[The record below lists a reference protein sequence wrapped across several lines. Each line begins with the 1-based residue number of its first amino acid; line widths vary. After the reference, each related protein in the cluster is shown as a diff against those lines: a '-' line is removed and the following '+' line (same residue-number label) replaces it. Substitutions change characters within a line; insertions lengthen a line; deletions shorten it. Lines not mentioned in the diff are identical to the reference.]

1 MMHFID
7 RRLNPKGKSLTNRQ
21 RFIRRARTQI
31 RKAVKEAINDGKV
44 ADVGHKGRISIPTK
58 GLNEPRFR
66 YDYSK
71 GKHDRILPGN
81 KEFSTGDQI
90 KRPPKGG
97 EGQGGKKAS
106 EEGEGEDSFQ
116 FSLSREEFL
125 EVFFEDLELP
135 DLIKTSLKEEVD
147 FEKQRAGYVRS
158 GSPSNMD
165 LKRTMRHSLARR
177 ISMKR
182 PGNDELD
189 ELRAEILALEAKG
202 RKTQKL
208 KDMQEKL
215 ELLENR
221 RRFVPYIDPLDV
233 RYKSF
238 IKIPKPNTHAVMFC
252 LMDVSGS
259 MSEGMK
265 DLAKRFFML
274 LHLFLSTQYERVEL
288 VFIRHTHLAKE
299 VDEETFFYSRETGGT
314 IVSSALEEMKT
325 VLEDRYPQ
333 GEWNIYAAQASD
345 GDNFAS
351 DREKCLGLM
360 NEAILPFC
368 QYFAYIEV
376 MDEQELEIFKDEQ
389 NMTDLWRI
397 YAQLT
402 ESFENFA
409 MRRVVKPNDIFPVFK
424 DLFSKEQAKKA

>member
-7 RRLNPKGKSLTNRQ
+7 RRLNPKGKSLPNRQ
-21 RFIRRARTQI
+21 RFMRRAQSQI
-31 RKAVKEAINDGKV
+31 RKAVKEAVSGGKIT
-44 ADVGHKGRISIPTK
+44 DIGHKGRITIPSK
-58 GLNEPRFR
+58 GLSEPRFK
-66 YDYSK
+66 YDFTK
-71 GKHDRILPGN
+71 GKHDRVLPGN
-81 KEFSTGDQI
+81 KEFSAGDQI
-90 KRPPKGG
+90 KRPPSSA
-97 EGQGGKKAS
+97 EGKGGKKAS
-106 EEGEGEDSFQ
+106 DDGDGEDNFQ

-135 DLIKTSLKEEVD
+135 DLVKTSLKEEVE
-147 FEKQRAGYVRS
+147 FEKQRAGYVRV
-158 GSPSNMD
+158 GSPSNLD

-182 PGNDELD
+182 PGSNDID
-189 ELRAEILALEAKG
+189 ELRSEILALEAKG
-202 RKTQKL
+202 KKTKKL
-208 KDMQEKL
+208 KELQEKL
-215 ELLENR
+215 EALEYR
-221 RRFVPYIDPLDV
+221 RRFIPYIDPLDV
-233 RYKSF
+233 RFKSYTKF
-238 IKIPKPNTHAVMFC
+238 PKPNTRAVMFC

-288 VFIRHTHLAKE
+288 VFIRHTHMAKE

-314 IVSSALEEMKT
+314 IVSSALEEMQK
-325 VLEDRYPQ
+325 VLSDRYPV

-351 DREKCLGLM
+351 DREKCLSIM
-360 NEAILPFC
+360 QETILPAC
-368 QYFAYIEV
+368 QYFSYIEV

-389 NMTDLWRI
+389 NMTDLWKI

-402 ESFENFA
+402 PDFNNFA
-409 MRRVVKPNDIFPVFK
+409 MRRVVKSNDIFPVFQ
-424 DLFSKEQAKKA
+424 DLFSKEHAKGA